1 MQDGTIIDVTE
12 RADFKLLR
20 AWHKANPRMKEKAN
34 LNFPIDIEYKDGT
47 TATID
52 DQKAFEAAKDAC

>member
-1 MQDGTIIDVTE
+1 
-12 RADFKLLR
+12 LLR
-20 AWHKANPRMKEKAN
+20 EWHKANPQMKEKAN